1 MRLRLGLRRKGKD
14 KSPNIDKKS
23 LKEIVQQRLAD
34 YVRREDL
41 QEYLENIERDKKKKQ
56 LWDSLPVN
64 KKIKVLQ
71 YALKKKGEQHGKG

>member
-23 LKEIVQQRLAD
+23 LEEIVQQRLAD